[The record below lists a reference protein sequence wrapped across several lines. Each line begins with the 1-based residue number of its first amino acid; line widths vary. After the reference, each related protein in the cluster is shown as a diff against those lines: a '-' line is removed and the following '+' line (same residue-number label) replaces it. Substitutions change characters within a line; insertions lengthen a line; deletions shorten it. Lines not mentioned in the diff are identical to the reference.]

1 MALIIRGTLAKGI
14 VALNPNLTYFTL
26 NEEFDLDPADTMVS
40 IGLRKIDDKLEEK
53 LNTALATITEET
65 RMSLMQN
72 AVNNGNSES

>member
-1 MALIIRGTLAKGI
+1 
-14 VALNPNLTYFTL
+14 
-26 NEEFDLDPADTMVS
+26 MVS